1 MEPISNNSLPK
12 LSPAKRH
19 RRRHSPAFKARVLAA
34 CAEPGASVAAVARHF
49 QLNANLIHKWRQAA
63 RDRGTDSPHTTEGF
77 IPLPVVPA
85 AEPDSDLHVTIILD
99 GFTLRWPL
107 SHINRALPW
116 LQALQS

>member
-1 MEPISNNSLPK
+1 MEPISNNTLPK

-34 CAEPGASVAAVARHF
+34 CAEPGASVAAVAQQY

-63 RDRGTDSPHTTEGF
+63 RDRGSDSFGTTEDF
-77 IPLPVVPA
+77 IPLPVAPSA
-85 AEPDSDLHVTIILD
+85 DPDSDLHVTIILD
-99 GFTLRWPL
+99 SLTLRWPL